1 MPVLYSAECRN
12 IFLTSITSWYRET
25 TTTTTT
31 TTTRIKLCFY
41 KLWKQISASMNWM
54 QIFSIFF
61 FKLENLIR
69 QEETVEQE
77 EKQEYWHE
85 TNDNE

>member
-1 MPVLYSAECRN
+1 MPVLYPAECRN

-25 TTTTTT
+25 TTTI
-31 TTTRIKLCFY
+31 RRKLCVLNYENKFQHQWIEC
-41 KLWKQISASMNWM
+41 K
-54 QIFSIFF
+54 FFVFF
-61 FKLENLIR
+61 FLFFSNGKLIR